1 LPVATSKLKVAVAAE
16 QDSPKV
22 RVEMLVLVV
31 DLVTLIIQ
39 LFPRQKDLRHPLILL
54 KDIQVEQHI
63 IPIVLVAAVV
73 VPVVLVLM
81 VDHLELVMV
90 EQDLLLL

>member
-1 LPVATSKLKVAVAAE
+1 VAISKLKVAVAAE

-39 LFPRQKDLRHPLILL
+39 LFQGQKDLRHPIILS